1 MNREEEI
8 QKIGRLIQKKLDRL
22 KELDVLLDNSW
33 HQMGLFDNRIEVN
46 KKEHDL
52 EGDEQLVFVFRTSMY
67 SKEEG
72 ERRQNELQKLTDQA
86 QDLGLGYDD

>member
-33 HQMGLFDNRIEVN
+33 HQMGLFDNTIEVN

-52 EGDEQLVFVFRTSMY
+52 EGDEQLVFVFRTSM
-67 SKEEG
+67 
-72 ERRQNELQKLTDQA
+72 
-86 QDLGLGYDD
+86 